1 MPITDLFSVRHKN
14 AHEFLKGVRRKDC
27 EAFFNRFHL
36 MVIDDITTSC
46 QFINSDFWSKEI
58 YQRLV
63 HELAYELPCEQNNDR
78 SIGQCW
84 EWFLADMDYNWRK
97 PASIKLNLVEL
108 FFKQL
113 EKRVEF
119 VPAPY
124 DYSDPRHNEY
134 EEDRA
139 LNCIEWQVVVDG
151 FIQDLN
157 ERLTQ
162 AEIPLQYRNGRL
174 EPSDDGLV
182 AEYIEKPFWELASH
196 DKWIGASNHMK
207 SALDNL
213 GTNTTAT
220 VLGAGKALEAVL
232 REIAGDR
239 VEQGDKMPITSC
251 VNRLE
256 SMGIIPKHESEQI
269 RDFAKHVRNENSHAE
284 RSSTNENPIKWSVE
298 EANFIVEFCM
308 ITIKRLIRSV
318 RK

>member
-1 MPITDLFSVRHKN
+1 MPITDLFSMRHKN
-14 AHEFLKGVRRKDC
+14 AHEFLAGVRREEC
-27 EAFFNRFHL
+27 EAFFNRFHY
-36 MVIDDITTSC
+36 MVRDDIMTSC

-63 HELAYELPCEQNNDR
+63 HELAYELPCEHNTDR

-84 EWFLADMDYNWRK
+84 EWFLDDMDYNWRR

-124 DYSDPRHNEY
+124 DYTDPRHDEW
-134 EEDRA
+134 EEDRE

-151 FIQDLN
+151 FIKDLN
-157 ERLTQ
+157 KRLTQ

-174 EPSDDGLV
+174 EPSNDSLV
-182 AEYIEKPFWELASH
+182 AEYIEKPFWDLVSH

-213 GTNTTAT
+213 GNSTTAA
-220 VLGAGKALEAVL
+220 VLEAGKALEAVL

-239 VEQGDKMPITSC
+239 VEQGDRMLITRCADS
-251 VNRLE
+251 LK
-256 SMGIIPKHESEQI
+256 SMEIIPEHECEQI
-269 RDFAKHVRNENSHAE
+269 KVFAKNVRNENAHAE
-284 RSSTNENPIKWSVE
+284 RSSANEDPIKWSVE

-318 RK
+318 GE